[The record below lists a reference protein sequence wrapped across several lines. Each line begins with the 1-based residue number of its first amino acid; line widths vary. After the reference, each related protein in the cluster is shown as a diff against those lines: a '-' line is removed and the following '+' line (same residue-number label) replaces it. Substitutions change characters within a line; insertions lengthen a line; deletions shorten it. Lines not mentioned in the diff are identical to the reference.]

1 MDVSS
6 AFEVAF
12 AVLASLGGG
21 GLLVFGL
28 SSWLGKV
35 WANRILESDRR
46 LYTEE
51 LERLRGELEKTVHAY
66 RVQFET
72 EFNALCDI
80 WAKVSAVRATMSQV
94 RTWGDIVDPEE
105 DPDALFQR
113 RFRGFQEA
121 FSDFV
126 HAVDDRSP
134 FYSED
139 IYQELSAAIQ
149 VARREEM
156 DVRVHR
162 RDEPGWYEAGQE
174 NFQDFVRCSDRI
186 SRLIRERLASLRV
199 S

>member
-6 AFEVAF
+6 TFHVAL

-46 LYTEE
+46 RYREE
-51 LERLRGELEKTVHAY
+51 IERLRGELEKAVYAH

-72 EFNALCDI
+72 EFSALSEI
-80 WAKVSAVRATMSQV
+80 WAKLSAVRATMGEV
-94 RTWGDIVDPEE
+94 RPTADIIDPAE
-105 DPDALFQR
+105 DPDVLFER
-113 RFRGFQEA
+113 RFRRFAEA
-121 FSDFV
+121 FNDFV
-126 HAVDDRSP
+126 AAIDDRSP

-139 IYQELSAAIQ
+139 IYQELSAAVQ
-149 VARREEM
+149 VARREEIGAHL
-156 DVRVHR
+156 DRYEPDWYAAGRV
-162 RDEPGWYEAGQE
+162 
-174 NFQDFVRCSDRI
+174 NFQEFVQRSERI
-186 SRLIRERLASLRV
+186 SQLIRERLALLRV